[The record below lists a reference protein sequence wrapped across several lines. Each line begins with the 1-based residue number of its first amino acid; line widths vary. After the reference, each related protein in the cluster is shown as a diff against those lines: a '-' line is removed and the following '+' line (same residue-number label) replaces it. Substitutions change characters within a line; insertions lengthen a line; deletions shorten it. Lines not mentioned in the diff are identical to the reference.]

1 MTEPA
6 EQPGAHAINGAE
18 GLHLSTA
25 RGKWVLTAAVL
36 GSSMAML
43 DGSVVGIAQPAIGKE
58 FHAQIAGLQ
67 WVSVGYLLSLAGL
80 LLLSGGLADRFGRR
94 RLFVIGV
101 AWFAVASMI
110 CATAPNIE
118 LLIAA
123 RALQGVGGALLTP
136 GSLAILQAS
145 FAPGERGRVIG
156 AWSGLGGVATALGPF
171 VGGFLITTFSWRL
184 IFLINA
190 PIAVAVIWISLRRV
204 PESRDPQATGY
215 IDIAGS
221 ALTITALVG
230 ISFGLIQG
238 TAGSWTSPVVLGA
251 LGAGVVAL
259 LAFLLVELRVRA
271 PIVPLGIFRSRQF
284 SATNVETLLI
294 YGMLGGVFFLLPI
307 ELQQVSRYSPTAA
320 GASLLPT
327 TGLMFLLSSRSGAL
341 SARIGPRLQMSA
353 GPLLMAVGMA
363 LFARIDASG
372 NYLLEVLPA
381 VLLFELGLSI
391 LVAPLTATALSS
403 APPERTGLASAV
415 NNTVARTGSL
425 LAVAILPALAGI
437 TGDSYLHPA
446 VFESGFQRAA
456 LIAAVVC
463 AAAGVLAAA
472 TIRNPQAPRAAQPLL
487 DHHYHC
493 EVDAPP
499 LRPHSGGGLAIALQ
513 SVSTRISS
521 SVTTAREHAS
531 GGPTDDDRHRGGAED
546 PDATR

>member
-1 MTEPA
+1 MTDRAQQPA
-6 EQPGAHAINGAE
+6 GAINGAE
-18 GLHLSTA
+18 GLHLSTG
-25 RGKWVLTAAVL
+25 RGRWVLSATVL

-43 DGSVVGIAQPAIGKE
+43 DGSVVGIAQPAIGKD
-58 FHAQIAGLQ
+58 FHAAISGLQ

-80 LLLSGGLADRFGRR
+80 LLLSGALADRFGRR
-94 RLFVIGV
+94 RLFIVGV
-101 AWFAVASMI
+101 AWFAMASLI

-123 RALQGVGGALLTP
+123 RGLQGVGGALLTP
-136 GSLAILQAS
+136 GSLAILEAS

-156 AWSGLGGVATALGPF
+156 AWSGLGGAATALGPF
-171 VGGFLITTFSWRL
+171 MGGFLITAVSWRL

-190 PIAVAVIWISLRRV
+190 PIAVVVIWISLRHV

-221 ALTITALVG
+221 ALTIVALVG
-230 ISFGLIQG
+230 ISYGLIQG

-251 LGAGVVAL
+251 LGIGVVAL
-259 LAFLLVELRVRA
+259 MAFVVVELRVHA
-271 PIVPLGIFRSRQF
+271 PIVPLEIFRSRQF

-307 ELQQVSRYSPTAA
+307 ELQQVSHYSPTLA
-320 GASLLPT
+320 GASLLPA
-327 TGLMFLLSSRSGAL
+327 TGLMFLLSARSGAL
-341 SARIGPRLQMSA
+341 SARIGPRLQMSV
-353 GPLLMAVGMA
+353 GPLLMAAGMA
-363 LFARIDASG
+363 LYARIDASG

-381 VLLFELGLSI
+381 VLVFGFGLSI

-403 APPERTGLASAV
+403 APAERTGLASAV
-415 NNTVARTGSL
+415 NNAVARTGSL

-463 AAAGVLAAA
+463 AAAGVFAAA
-472 TIRNPQAPRAAQPLL
+472 TIRNPRTPRSANPML
-487 DHHYHC
+487 DGQYHC
-493 EVDAPP
+493 DVDAPP
-499 LRPHSGGGLAIALQ
+499 LRRDSEGDRVAV
-513 SVSTRISS
+513 SVS
-521 SVTTAREHAS
+521 ARRP
-531 GGPTDDDRHRGGAED
+531 G
-546 PDATR
+546 